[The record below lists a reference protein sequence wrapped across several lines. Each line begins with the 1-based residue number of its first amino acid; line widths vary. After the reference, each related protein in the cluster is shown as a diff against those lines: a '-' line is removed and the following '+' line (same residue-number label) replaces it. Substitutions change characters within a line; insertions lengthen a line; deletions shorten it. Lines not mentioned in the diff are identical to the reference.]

1 MLKDWSKHLNAGILW
16 LYNREV
22 QSSHMVKANLGYRPW
37 NQWYLEGGY
46 IAFGGGQSTQY
57 GQFDNRDRLYL
68 QVRRDF
74 SL

>member
-1 MLKDWSKHLNAGILW
+1 
-16 LYNREV
+16 
-22 QSSHMVKANLGYRPW
+22 MVKANLGYRPW

-74 SL
+74 GL